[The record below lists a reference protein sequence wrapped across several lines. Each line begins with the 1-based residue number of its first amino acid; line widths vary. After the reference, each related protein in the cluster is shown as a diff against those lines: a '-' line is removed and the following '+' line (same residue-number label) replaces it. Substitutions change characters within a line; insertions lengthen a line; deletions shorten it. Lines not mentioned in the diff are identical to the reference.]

1 MKQKDKSNGRISV
14 TRLIALVMAALL
26 MLGGIT
32 TIMLLLQS
40 CASARNDED
49 TSVDI
54 IIPSPSVETAPIISF
69 ELIPQSTPY
78 PLPAKEASVSDALHA
93 DGNVYTVAWIS
104 DPQHYSDGR
113 THIFK
118 CMVDFIVE
126 RKDDMNLVYI
136 VHTGDTVDSMHS
148 KEQWAGMCAIMDE
161 LDAIPYGILGG
172 NHDVGTKKQDY
183 SVFSSHFG
191 REKMKSRRGSE
202 AYYGGDYQDNRGH
215 YDLVTIGGMEMI
227 FVYMSYAP
235 DDACIKWMDKI
246 VKAHSDRIAV
256 LCLHD
261 YFKTDM
267 TLSDSGEQIFERV
280 VKKNKNVYMVMCGH
294 RYNIGCKAIDID
306 DDGDGEFD
314 RRVYQ
319 LMSNYQ
325 AAGEEGGSGYMHFLR
340 FDMRTGEIHV
350 ISYSPYIDDR
360 RYHDTPGA
368 DDEKYPV
375 DPNDEEYSFKMPW
388 PHETL

>member
-69 ELIPQSTPY
+69 ELIPHSTPY

-136 VHTGDTVDSMHS
+136 VHTGDTVDSMNS

-172 NHDVGTKKQDY
+172 NHDVGTTKQEY
-183 SVFSSHFG
+183 SVFRQG
-191 REKMKSRRGSE
+191 ENEVAKGKRGVLWRR
-202 AYYGGDYQDNRGH
+202 
-215 YDLVTIGGMEMI
+215 
-227 FVYMSYAP
+227 
-235 DDACIKWMDKI
+235 
-246 VKAHSDRIAV
+246 
-256 LCLHD
+256 
-261 YFKTDM
+261 
-267 TLSDSGEQIFERV
+267 LSG
-280 VKKNKNVYMVMCGH
+280 
-294 RYNIGCKAIDID
+294 
-306 DDGDGEFD
+306 
-314 RRVYQ
+314 
-319 LMSNYQ
+319 
-325 AAGEEGGSGYMHFLR
+325 
-340 FDMRTGEIHV
+340 
-350 ISYSPYIDDR
+350 
-360 RYHDTPGA
+360 
-368 DDEKYPV
+368 
-375 DPNDEEYSFKMPW
+375 
-388 PHETL
+388 